1 MLCDEAG
8 VKLWTLAEVVQ
19 KGMEYRSGGEA
30 QVPDRP
36 GRDDVT
42 MLSYTSGTTGDPK
55 GV

>member
-8 VKLWTLAEVVQ
+8 IKLFKLAEVVQ
-19 KGMEYRSGGEA
+19 KGIEYRNGGSAEA
-30 QVPDRP
+30 PDLP
-36 GRDDVT
+36 GPGDVT